1 MENNEKII
9 RLKDEKLQ
17 DVNGGNDYDEQLVP
31 TGGSV
36 WQGFPDIPEEKWKK
50 IQQSLVS
57 CAPYYTAGTGIDPSV
72 PQCSQPDKTGTLE
85 FCKDCPYT
93 KWAMQNK

>member
-1 MENNEKII
+1 MENNEKAI

-17 DVNGGNDYDEQLVP
+17 DVNAGNDHDVKINI
-31 TGGSV
+31 
-36 WQGFPDIPEEKWKK
+36 PDIPEEEWKK
-50 IQQSLVS
+50 IQQLLIT

-72 PQCSQPDKTGTLE
+72 PHCSQPDKTGTLE
-85 FCKDCPYT
+85 FCKDCPYM

>member
-1 MENNEKII
+1 MENNEKAI

-17 DVNGGNDYDEQLVP
+17 DVNAGNDHDVKINI
-31 TGGSV
+31 
-36 WQGFPDIPEEKWKK
+36 PDIPEEEWKK
-50 IQQSLVS
+50 IQQLLIT

-72 PQCSQPDKTGTLE
+72 PHCSQPDKTGTLE

-93 KWAMQNK
+93 KWVMQNK

>member
-1 MENNEKII
+1 MENNEKAI

-17 DVNGGNDYDEQLVP
+17 DVNAGNDQDMKINI
-31 TGGSV
+31 
-36 WQGFPDIPEEKWKK
+36 PDIPEEEWKK
-50 IQQSLVS
+50 IQQLLIT

-72 PQCSQPDKTGTLE
+72 PHCSQPDKTGTLE
-85 FCKDCPYT
+85 FCKDCPYM